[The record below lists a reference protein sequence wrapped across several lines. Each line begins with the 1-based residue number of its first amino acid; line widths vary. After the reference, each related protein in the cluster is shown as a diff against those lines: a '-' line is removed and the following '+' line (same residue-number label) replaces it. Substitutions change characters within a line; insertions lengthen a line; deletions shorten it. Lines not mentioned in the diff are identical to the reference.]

1 MRRMIQSAAWV
12 ACVTILATSGL
23 PLVADA
29 YEAIT
34 VTNGATVAGKVTF
47 TGSVPVPKTF
57 ELRRYYDREYCATL
71 SDGKG
76 HRLLKE
82 VNVGQDGGLKDVVVV
97 IEGVEKGKAFTATDA
112 EVEASLCQFL
122 PFVTVV
128 SDKRRVTVFNR
139 DPVSHDIQGYA
150 YDQAGVDIV
159 LHRPA
164 LHVSGTTDV
173 VQLVKGRKVF
183 TMQCGMH
190 PYMQNWGYAIDN
202 PYYAVTGPNGAF
214 TIGDLP
220 AGTYRLKAWHPI
232 LGTQEREITVKPQ
245 EALTLDFL
253 FEANQL
259 GK

>member
-82 VNVGQDGGLKDVVVV
+82 VNVGQDGDLKDVVVV

-150 YDQAGVDIV
+150 YGPAGVDIV

-183 TMQCGMH
+183 TM
-190 PYMQNWGYAIDN
+190 
-202 PYYAVTGPNGAF
+202 
-214 TIGDLP
+214 
-220 AGTYRLKAWHPI
+220 
-232 LGTQEREITVKPQ
+232 
-245 EALTLDFL
+245 
-253 FEANQL
+253 
-259 GK
+259 